1 MNVSLNSISAHASS
15 HEIVSQNKSG
25 NRLNTTAASEVLVP
39 PHSQS
44 SALDKLH
51 KTQKLT
57 SQPSESDKKVDEK
70 SKIAA
75 DQKKKE
81 QEVQQVIQQLKSRD
95 LEVKNHEQAHLA
107 AGGQYVTSGANYVYQ
122 TGPDGN
128 RYAIGGE
135 VGIDTSPVP
144 GSPEAT
150 LLKAQQI
157 QSAALAPAQP
167 SSQDHSVARAAMQ
180 MANNARVELAQSASD
195 EQPDNTVKEKQGGVR
210 DEATSADN
218 QNASSVQSIT
228 PNAQDEASSLVSS
241 ERQQFNLRVATS

>member
-1 MNVSLNSISAHASS
+1 MNVLLNSISAHVSL

-25 NRLNTTAASEVLVP
+25 NRLNTMAASEVLVP
-39 PHSQS
+39 AHSQP

-51 KTQKLT
+51 KTQNLT

-167 SSQDHSVARAAMQ
+167 STQDYSVARAAMQ
-180 MANNARVELAQSASD
+180 MANNARVELAKSTNDGQSDNVGKEKENEVSEKTKLNEGQSAS
-195 EQPDNTVKEKQGGVR
+195 
-210 DEATSADN
+210 SA
-218 QNASSVQSIT
+218 QSIASNFHGEVT
-228 PNAQDEASSLVSS
+228 PLISS
-241 ERQQFNLRVATS
+241 ERQQFNVRIATS

>member
-1 MNVSLNSISAHASS
+1 MNVSLNLISSHVSS
-15 HEIVSQNKSG
+15 HEIVSQNKSC

-39 PHSQS
+39 SHSQS

-51 KTQKLT
+51 KAQNLA

-70 SKIAA
+70 NKIAA

-95 LEVKNHEQAHLA
+95 LEVKTHEQAHLA

-128 RYAIGGE
+128 RYAIGGD

-144 GSPEAT
+144 GNPEAT

-167 SSQDHSVARAAMQ
+167 SSQDQSVARAAMQ

-195 EQPDNTVKEKQGGVR
+195 EQSDFTVKEKQGGMR
-210 DEATSADN
+210 DEATSDEN
-218 QNASSVQSIT
+218 QNAPLIQSIM
-228 PNAQDEASSLVSS
+228 PKALDESSSLISS

>member
-1 MNVSLNSISAHASS
+1 MNVSLNSISAHVSS

-25 NRLNTTAASEVLVP
+25 NRLNTTPASEVLIP
-39 PHSQS
+39 FHSQS

-51 KTQKLT
+51 KTQNPV
-57 SQPSESDKKVDEK
+57 SQSSESDKKVDEK

-95 LEVKNHEQAHLA
+95 LEVKAHEQAHLA

-128 RYAIGGE
+128 RYAIGGD
-135 VGIDTSPVP
+135 VGIDTSAVP
-144 GSPEAT
+144 GNPEAT

-167 SSQDHSVARAAMQ
+167 SSQDQSVARAAIQ

-195 EQPDNTVKEKQGGVR
+195 KQPDNTAQEKQGGVR
-210 DEATSADN
+210 EEATSN
-218 QNASSVQSIT
+218 ESQNVSLTQGIT
-228 PNAQDEASSLVSS
+228 PNTQDEASSLISS